1 MGKEKDRKH
10 MPLLLDLDNTLLPS
24 KLAYEFAIEK
34 LAEDWS
40 QKNFGT
46 DFLELYEKARK
57 EVKNQLSFHSSNR
70 LRILCF
76 KLMLEKKTKGLESK
90 IIKDILWLDD
100 RYFLHF
106 ESFLQNQKKKPD
118 YTKEL
123 FPRLVQISE
132 REPVFLVTNET
143 LRTQLLKLQ
152 NFFPPEFR
160 YQLITSEE
168 VGFEKP
174 STEFFSYV
182 LRKVDAKREDCLMV
196 GDNWEDDILGA
207 AKHGITAVHLKS
219 QFGEKSALEP
229 VKIPDSKEFPFGS
242 KIYSSTNVLDS
253 LDFVWDRLSQSQK

>member
-1 MGKEKDRKH
+1 

-24 KLAYEFAIEK
+24 KMAYEFAIGK

-40 QKNFGT
+40 SKNFGT
-46 DFLELYEKARK
+46 DFFELYDKARK
-57 EVKNQLSFHSSNR
+57 GVKNQLTFHSSNR

-76 KLMLEKKTKGLESK
+76 KIMLEKRAKGLGSK
-90 IIKDILWLDD
+90 VIEDILWLDD
-100 RYFLHF
+100 RYFFHF
-106 ESFLQNQKKKPD
+106 ETFLKGEKEKPEFVE
-118 YTKEL
+118 EL
-123 FPRLVQISE
+123 FPKLIKISE
-132 REPVFLVTNET
+132 QFPVFLVTNET
-143 LRTQLLKLQ
+143 LRTQLLKLK

-182 LRKVDAKREDCLMV
+182 LRKVNAKREDCLMV

-207 AKHGITAVHLKS
+207 AKHGIVAVHLKS
-219 QFGEKSALEP
+219 QFGKRTLLES
-229 VKIPDSKEFPFGS
+229 VEIPDSKEFPFNS

-253 LDFVWDRLSQSQK
+253 LDFVWERLRQSQK